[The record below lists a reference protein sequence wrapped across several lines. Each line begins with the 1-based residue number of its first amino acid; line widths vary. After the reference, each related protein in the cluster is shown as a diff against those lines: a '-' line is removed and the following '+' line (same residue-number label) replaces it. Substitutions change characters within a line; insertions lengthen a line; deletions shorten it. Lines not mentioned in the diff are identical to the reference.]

1 MASSQHHQRGSGA
14 GSGEGLPEPA
24 NCPSRTGTISEF
36 LAGIAARE
44 RSQGRLSVA
53 ALTAASCAAQL
64 EAQCR
69 EVLVYRRQAPGPH
82 DVTPLIAGLQ
92 RAREGLGV
100 LLDRAV
106 AMEADST
113 RRLTACDRQLTER
126 LSQEIAHEMV
136 QIECLELSVEGA
148 TLIAQLAR
156 LAKRVR
162 RLRQEVR
169 GGRPTEEALLGAA
182 AVAVVDVIERALRKS
197 HIGDGRLRSESLRAL
212 SRLRPLCVTPD
223 YDRDAHVDY
232 AVRLD
237 DPVRWN

>member
-1 MASSQHHQRGSGA
+1 MASSQHRRVSSGSS
-14 GSGEGLPEPA
+14 SGEGRPA
-24 NCPSRTGTISEF
+24 HGACPSRTGGVAQF
-36 LAGIAARE
+36 LASIAARE

-69 EVLVYRRQAPGPH
+69 EVLVYRRQAPGPR
-82 DVTPLIAGLQ
+82 DVAPLIANLQ
-92 RAREGLGV
+92 RTRERLCL

-106 AMEADST
+106 AMEAEST
-113 RRLTACDRQLTER
+113 RELTACDPLLEER

-148 TLIAQLAR
+148 ALIAQLAR
-156 LAKRVR
+156 LAQRVR

-182 AVAVVDVIERALRKS
+182 SVAVVDVIERALRRS
-197 HIGDGRLRSESLRAL
+197 HVGDGKLRSESLRAL
-212 SRLRPLCVTPD
+212 SRLRPLCVSPA
-223 YDRDAHVDY
+223 YEGDARVEY
-232 AVRLD
+232 VPRLD
-237 DPVRWN
+237 DPTRWN

>member
-1 MASSQHHQRGSGA
+1 MVASSQYHTGA
-14 GSGEGLPEPA
+14 I
-24 NCPSRTGTISEF
+24 TEF
-36 LAGIAARE
+36 LAGVAARE

-82 DVTPLIAGLQ
+82 QVAPLIAGLQ
-92 RAREGLGV
+92 GTRERLGV

-113 RRLTACDRQLTER
+113 RGLTACDGRLEER

-148 TLIAQLAR
+148 ALIAQLGR
-156 LAKRVR
+156 LARRVR
-162 RLRQEVR
+162 RLRKEVR

-182 AVAVVDVIERALRKS
+182 SVAVVDVIERALRKA
-197 HIGDGRLRSESLRAL
+197 HVGEGKLRSESLRAL
-212 SRLRPLCVTPD
+212 ARLRPLCVSPA
-223 YDRDAHVDY
+223 YDGNEQVDY
-232 AVRLD
+232 AVHLD